1 MNTAKLNALLRRAT
15 TAKSGR
21 DTYRINKGFESQG
34 YLMIDTTYFYEGRIT
49 AALTQAGL
57 AWEKTTYGIKVAI

>member
-1 MNTAKLNALLRRAT
+1 MTATKLNNILRRAT

-21 DTYRINKGFESQG
+21 DTYRINKGFEAQG
-34 YLMIDTTYFYEGRIT
+34 YLMIDTTYFYEATIT
-49 AALTQAGL
+49 AALTDAGL

>member
-1 MNTAKLNALLRRAT
+1 MNATKLNALLRRAT

-21 DTYRINKGFESQG
+21 DTYRVNKGFEDQG
-34 YLMIDTTYFYEGRIT
+34 YLMIDTTYFYEATIV
-49 AALTQAGL
+49 AALTEKGL